1 MRKSREMKAKTLGAM
16 QALDTPCIDSLLDS
30 AHLQASQCACHR
42 SSSLHKMSGLK
53 SATAWLETM
62 GSRLMPA
69 SALRN
74 AMKASNDSRTC
85 VCVQD
90 VDAQV

>member
-1 MRKSREMKAKTLGAM
+1 MLAIVPA
-16 QALDTPCIDSLLDS
+16 PCI
-30 AHLQASQCACHR
+30 
-42 SSSLHKMSGLK
+42 SGLK
-53 SATAWLETM
+53 SATAWAETM
-62 GSRLMPA
+62 ESRLMPA